1 MKKAQKKH
9 PLEVWRLDG
18 DDLKQTPFNMAI
30 WLYFNM
36 KPTATKTDMLLL
48 LNNYTD
54 SVYSRSIRI
63 NILINHIER
72 IVSDIEEI
80 ELNEYLSGRIS
91 EINETIFFVQS
102 EMDELDSKTKSTAET
117 VTRSKGEQWLENL

>member
-1 MKKAQKKH
+1 MKKGTKKH
-9 PLEVWRLDG
+9 PLQVWRLDG
-18 DDLKQTPFNMAI
+18 DDLKQTPFNTAI

-54 SVYSRSIRI
+54 SVDSRSIRI

-72 IVSDIEEI
+72 IVSNIEEI

-91 EINETIFFVQS
+91 ELNETIFFVQS
-102 EMDELDSKTKSTAET
+102 EMDALDNQTKSVGEAIAIGG
-117 VTRSKGEQWLENL
+117 SK